1 MTLIDRLR
9 LRLGGFDALALMA
22 VIGLICGVL
31 AGGSNILFRYFTES
45 SYVLW
50 ATDQSSDTDFEQA
63 DWLLKL
69 LLPTVGGL
77 VVGLILQQLNPETRR
92 VGVSHVLERMSYHQ
106 GHLPW
111 KNAVVQFFL
120 GGLTIASGQSVG
132 REGPG
137 IHLGSTTGSLIGQ
150 RLKLPNNST
159 RILVACGCAAAISA
173 NFNTPLAGVVF
184 AMEIVIMEYAV
195 ASFIPIILASVAGA
209 VMSRI
214 FFGSDPAFTIQASM
228 DLVSLWEMPYFLLLG
243 FICGVIASLF
253 IMLTSQVRRHSKDW
267 PVWIKTT
274 IGGTSVGVIAL
285 VAPQV
290 MGIGYDTVNAS
301 LQGELLITILALS
314 LAGKFIAT
322 TICSGLSMPGGVLG
336 PTLFMGAMLGGLL
349 GSIGS
354 LVFPTLSSDSEFYAI
369 IGMATLMSAVL
380 QAPLAGLMALLELTN
395 NPNIILPGMFSIVIG
410 NMVVSQLFK
419 RQSYWET
426 QMTDR
431 GMRLKVSPMKQVL
444 RSIGVAG
451 VMTRSITYMKTE
463 ATLEEISIA
472 LKDKPRWILIRD
484 EEGLVISLMVAR
496 DLGRYLIKQEEI
508 LEREQQKKEKSS
520 KHKDSAETDAELDS
534 KDEQDSKNSAQ
545 PLETIVMTDSDESKE
560 AKAEAVEADPQRVF
574 NLMEIPANRQE
585 VVAIDLQATLE
596 EAYDRM
602 EQRKVSAAY
611 VYRITHNKEERIYG
625 VVTRDMITDQYIY
638 SKTQTG

>member
-50 ATDQSSDTDFEQA
+50 ATDQSGDTDFETA
-63 DWLLKL
+63 SWALKF
-69 LLPTVGGL
+69 LLPAAGGL
-77 VVGLILQQLNPETRR
+77 IVGLLLQQLQPDTRR
-92 VGVSHVLERMSYHQ
+92 VGVSHVLERMAYHQ

-159 RILVACGCAAAISA
+159 RILVGCGCAAAISA

-214 FFGSDPAFTIQASM
+214 FFGSDPAFIIPATM
-228 DLVSLWEMPYFLLLG
+228 DVQSLWEMPYFLLLG

-253 IMLTSQVRRHSKDW
+253 IILTSFVRRTSKDW

-274 IGGTSVGVIAL
+274 IGGTCVGIIAL
-285 VAPQV
+285 GVPQV
-290 MGIGYDTVNAS
+290 MGIGYDTVNSS
-301 LQGELLITILALS
+301 LQGDLLLTILALS
-314 LAGKFIAT
+314 LAGKFVAT
-322 TICSGLSMPGGVLG
+322 IICSGLSMPGGVLG
-336 PTLFMGAMLGGLL
+336 PTLFMGAMLGALL
-349 GSIGS
+349 GTIGS
-354 LVFPTLSSDSEFYAI
+354 LVFPELSSDTGFYAI

-426 QMTDR
+426 QMKDR

-451 VMTRSITYMKTE
+451 VMSRSVTFLKKE
-463 ATLEEISIA
+463 ATLEDISLA
-472 LKDKPRWILIRD
+472 LKDKPRWILIKDLQD
-484 EEGLVISLMVAR
+484 EVISLMVAS
-496 DLGRYLIKQEEI
+496 DLGRYLIEKEE
-508 LEREQQKKEKSS
+508 E
-520 KHKDSAETDAELDS
+520 A
-534 KDEQDSKNSAQ
+534 
-545 PLETIVMTDSDESKE
+545 E
-560 AKAEAVEADPQRVF
+560 AKAQKKKQNNESNKDSSENLEAGLEKVVSEDQQKAGRNSDEGIIENTADSTSAIEELGLEETVV
-574 NLMEIPANRQE
+574 NLMDIPANRQD

-602 EQRKVSAAY
+602 EQRKISAAY

-625 VVTRDMITDQYIY
+625 IVTRDMITDQYIF
-638 SKTQTG
+638 SKAQTG

>member
-22 VIGLICGVL
+22 VIGLICGIL
-31 AGGSNILFRYFTES
+31 AGGSNILFRSFTES

-50 ATDQSSDTDFEQA
+50 ATDQSGNTDFENA

-69 LLPTVGGL
+69 LLPTIGGL
-77 VVGLILQQLNPETRR
+77 IVGLLLQQLNPDTRR
-92 VGVSHVLERMSYHQ
+92 VGVSHVLERMAHHQ
-106 GHLPW
+106 GHLPL
-111 KNAVVQFFL
+111 KNAIVQFFL

-159 RILVACGCAAAISA
+159 RILVGCGCAAAISA

-214 FFGSDPAFTIQASM
+214 FFGSDPAFIIPSSM
-228 DLVSLWEMPYFLLLG
+228 DVQSLWEMPYFLLLG

-253 IMLTSQVRRHSKDW
+253 IMLTSQVRRRSKDW

-274 IGGTSVGVIAL
+274 IGGTSVGLIAL
-285 VAPQV
+285 AVPQV
-290 MGIGYDTVNAS
+290 MGIGYDTVNSS
-301 LQGELLITILALS
+301 LQGELLLTILALS

-322 TICSGLSMPGGVLG
+322 SICSGLSMPGGVLG

-349 GSIGS
+349 GTVGS
-354 LVFPTLSSDSEFYAI
+354 LIFPNLSSDTGFYAI

-419 RQSYWET
+419 RESYWET
-426 QMTDR
+426 QMKDR
-431 GMRLKVSPMKQVL
+431 GMHLKVSPMKQVL

-451 VMTRSITYMKTE
+451 VMTRSIAFLKEESTQQ
-463 ATLEEISIA
+463 EISVA
-472 LKDKPRWILIRD
+472 LQDKPRWILIKDHAD
-484 EEGLVISLMVAR
+484 EVISLMVAS
-496 DLGRYLIKQEEI
+496 DLGRYLIEQEEE
-508 LEREQQKKEKSS
+508 LERQRSKVKAKDDDGADEAQLEPEQQTEDSHDEDSS
-520 KHKDSAETDAELDS
+520 DQSIK
-534 KDEQDSKNSAQ
+534 
-545 PLETIVMTDSDESKE
+545 
-560 AKAEAVEADPQRVF
+560 
-574 NLMEIPANRQE
+574 LMEIPANRQDI
-585 VVAIDLQATLE
+585 VAIDLQATLE
-596 EAYDRM
+596 EAYDKM
-602 EQRKVSAAY
+602 EQRKISAAY

-625 VVTRDMITDQYIY
+625 VVTRDMITDQYIF

>member
-22 VIGLICGVL
+22 VIGLICGIL

-50 ATDQSSDTDFEQA
+50 ATDQDSNFDFEHA
-63 DWLLKL
+63 DWLLRL
-69 LLPTVGGL
+69 LLPATGGL
-77 VVGLILQQLNPETRR
+77 IVGLLLQQLKPETRR
-92 VGVSHVLERMSYHQ
+92 VGVSHVLERMAHHQ
-106 GHLPW
+106 GHLPA
-111 KNAVVQFFL
+111 KNAIVQFFL

-150 RLKLPNNST
+150 KLKLPNNST
-159 RILVACGCAAAISA
+159 RILVGCGCAAAISA

-184 AMEIVIMEYAV
+184 AMEVVIMEYAV

-214 FFGSDPAFTIQASM
+214 FFGTDPAFIIPSSM
-228 DLVSLWEMPYFLLLG
+228 DVQSLWEMPYFLLLG

-253 IMLTSQVRRHSKDW
+253 IMLTSQVRRGSKNW

-274 IGGTSVGVIAL
+274 VGGTSVGVIAL

-314 LAGKFIAT
+314 LAGKFVAT
-322 TICSGLSMPGGVLG
+322 IICSGLSMPGGVLG

-349 GSIGS
+349 GGVGN
-354 LVFPTLSSDSEFYAI
+354 LVFPSLSSDSEFYAI

-419 RQSYWET
+419 RESYWET
-426 QMTDR
+426 QMKDR

-451 VMTRSITYMKTE
+451 VMTRSITYLKAESTHQ
-463 ATLEEISIA
+463 EISVA
-472 LKDKPRWILIRD
+472 LQDKPRWILIKD
-484 EEGLVISLMVAR
+484 NEDNVVSLMVAS
-496 DLGRYLIKQEEI
+496 DLGRYLIEKEEKQEE
-508 LEREQQKKEKSS
+508 EK
-520 KHKDSAETDAELDS
+520 
-534 KDEQDSKNSAQ
+534 QRQ
-545 PLETIVMTDSDESKE
+545 ESKQK
-560 AKAEAVEADPQRVF
+560 AKDQTDLTEELNETEQVIAESDDDNHDLVD
-574 NLMEIPANRQE
+574 LMEIPANRQDL
-585 VVAIDLQATLE
+585 VSIDLQATLE
-596 EAYDRM
+596 EVFDKM
-602 EQRKVSAAY
+602 EQRKISAAY
-611 VYRITHNKEERIYG
+611 VYRITHDRQERIYG
-625 VVTRDMITDQYIY
+625 VVTRDMITDQYIF
-638 SKTQTG
+638 SKTQV

>member
-22 VIGLICGVL
+22 VIGLICGIL

-50 ATDQSSDTDFEQA
+50 ATDQSGETDFENA
-63 DWLLKL
+63 SWLLQL
-69 LLPTVGGL
+69 LLPAIGGL
-77 VVGLILQQLNPETRR
+77 IVGLLLQQLKPETRR
-92 VGVSHVLERMSYHQ
+92 VGVSHVLERMAYHQ

-159 RILVACGCAAAISA
+159 RILVGCGCAAAISA

-214 FFGSDPAFTIQASM
+214 FFGSDPAFIIPASM
-228 DLVSLWEMPYFLLLG
+228 DVQSLWEMPYFLLLG

-253 IMLTSQVRRHSKDW
+253 IMLTSQVRRASKEW

-274 IGGTSVGVIAL
+274 VGGTSVGVIAL

-301 LQGELLITILALS
+301 LQGDLLITILALS

-322 TICSGLSMPGGVLG
+322 IICSGLSMPGGVLG

-349 GSIGS
+349 GSVGN
-354 LVFPTLSSDSEFYAI
+354 LVFPSLSSDSEFYAI

-426 QMTDR
+426 QMKDR

-451 VMTRSITYMKTE
+451 VMTRSITFLKKE
-463 ATLEEISIA
+463 STLQEISIA
-472 LKDKPRWILIRD
+472 LKDTPRWILIKD
-484 EEGLVISLMVAR
+484 ESDNVVSLMVAS
-496 DLGRYLIKQEEI
+496 DLGRYLIEKEEEQERKEA
-508 LEREQQKKEKSS
+508 KEKS
-520 KHKDSAETDAELDS
+520 T
-534 KDEQDSKNSAQ
+534 N
-545 PLETIVMTDSDESKE
+545 DESNEKE
-560 AKAEAVEADPQRVF
+560 VTLDKEKNKISAVEELGLEQEVV
-574 NLMEIPANRQE
+574 NLAEIPANRQD

-602 EQRKVSAAY
+602 EQRKISAAY

-625 VVTRDMITDQYIY
+625 VVTRDMITDQYIF
-638 SKTQTG
+638 SKAQTG

>member
-50 ATDQSSDTDFEQA
+50 ATDQSGNTDFENA

-69 LLPTVGGL
+69 LLPTIGGL
-77 VVGLILQQLNPETRR
+77 IVGLLLQQLNPDTRR
-92 VGVSHVLERMSYHQ
+92 VGVSHVLERMAHHQ
-106 GHLPW
+106 GHLPL
-111 KNAVVQFFL
+111 KNAIVQFFL

-159 RILVACGCAAAISA
+159 RILVGCGCAAAISA

-184 AMEIVIMEYAV
+184 AMEIVMMEYAV

-209 VMSRI
+209 VMSRM
-214 FFGSDPAFTIQASM
+214 FFGSDPAFIIPASM
-228 DLVSLWEMPYFLLLG
+228 DIQSLWEMPYFLLLG
-243 FICGVIASLF
+243 FICGIIASLF
-253 IMLTSQVRRHSKDW
+253 IMFTSVVRRGSKDW

-274 IGGTSVGVIAL
+274 VGGTCVGIIAL
-285 VAPQV
+285 AVPQV
-290 MGIGYDTVNAS
+290 MGIGYDTVNSS
-301 LQGELLITILALS
+301 LQGELLLTILGLS

-322 TICSGLSMPGGVLG
+322 SICSGLSMPGGVLG

-349 GSIGS
+349 GTLGS
-354 LVFPTLSSDSEFYAI
+354 LVFPNLSSDTGFYAI

-410 NMVVSQLFK
+410 NLVVSQLFK
-419 RQSYWET
+419 RESYWET
-426 QMTDR
+426 QMKDR

-451 VMTRSITYMKTE
+451 VMTRSIAFLKEESTQQ
-463 ATLEEISIA
+463 EISMA
-472 LKDKPRWILIRD
+472 LQDKPRWILIQD
-484 EEGLVISLMVAR
+484 HAGEVISLMVAS
-496 DLGRYLIKQEEI
+496 DLGRYLIEQEEE
-508 LEREQQKKEKSS
+508 LERKKSKVKAKDDEGADETQNVPEQSPE
-520 KHKDSAETDAELDS
+520 EELDDDTS
-534 KDEQDSKNSAQ
+534 EQPIK
-545 PLETIVMTDSDESKE
+545 
-560 AKAEAVEADPQRVF
+560 
-574 NLMEIPANRQE
+574 LMEIPANRQDI
-585 VVAIDLQATLE
+585 VAIDLQATLE
-596 EAYDRM
+596 EAYDKM
-602 EQRKVSAAY
+602 EQRKISAAY

-625 VVTRDMITDQYIY
+625 IVTRGMITDQYIF
-638 SKTQTG
+638 SKAQTG

>member
-22 VIGLICGVL
+22 VIGLICGIL
-31 AGGSNILFRYFTES
+31 AGGTNILFRYFTES
-45 SYVLW
+45 SYVRW
-50 ATDQSSDTDFEQA
+50 ATDQSGNTDFENA
-63 DWLLKL
+63 DWWLKL

-77 VVGLILQQLNPETRR
+77 IVGLLLQQLKPDTRR
-92 VGVSHVLERMSYHQ
+92 VGVSHVLERMAHHQ
-106 GHLPW
+106 GHLPA
-111 KNAVVQFFL
+111 KNAIVQFFL

-159 RILVACGCAAAISA
+159 RILVGCGCAAAISA

-214 FFGSDPAFTIQASM
+214 FFGSDPAFIIPSSM
-228 DLVSLWEMPYFLLLG
+228 DVQSLWEMPYFLLLG

-253 IMLTSQVRRHSKDW
+253 IMLTSQVRRRSKDW

-274 IGGTSVGVIAL
+274 IGGTSVGLIAL
-285 VAPQV
+285 AVPQV
-290 MGIGYDTVNAS
+290 MGIGYDTVNSS
-301 LQGELLITILALS
+301 LQGKLLLTILALS

-322 TICSGLSMPGGVLG
+322 SICSGLSMPGGVLG

-349 GSIGS
+349 GTVGS
-354 LVFPTLSSDSEFYAI
+354 LIFPNLSSDTGFYAI

-419 RQSYWET
+419 RESYWET
-426 QMTDR
+426 QMKDR
-431 GMRLKVSPMKQVL
+431 GMHLKVSPMKQVL

-451 VMTRSITYMKTE
+451 VMTRSIAFLKEESTQQ
-463 ATLEEISIA
+463 EISIA
-472 LKDKPRWILIRD
+472 LQDKPRWILIKD
-484 EEGLVISLMVAR
+484 HAGEVISLMVAS
-496 DLGRYLIKQEEI
+496 DLGRYLIEQEEE
-508 LEREQQKKEKSS
+508 LERKKS
-520 KHKDSAETDAELDS
+520 K
-534 KDEQDSKNSAQ
+534 
-545 PLETIVMTDSDESKE
+545 
-560 AKAEAVEADPQRVF
+560 AKAKDDEAADETQNEPEQTPE
-574 NLMEIPANRQE
+574 NDQDDDTSELPIKLMEIPANRQDI
-585 VVAIDLQATLE
+585 VAIDLQATLE
-596 EAYDRM
+596 EAYDKM
-602 EQRKVSAAY
+602 EQRKISAAY

-625 VVTRDMITDQYIY
+625 VVTRDMITDQYIF
-638 SKTQTG
+638 SKAQTG

>member
-22 VIGLICGVL
+22 VIGLICGIL

-50 ATDQSSDTDFEQA
+50 ATDQSGNTDFENA
-63 DWLLKL
+63 DWWLKL
-69 LLPTVGGL
+69 LLPTIGGL
-77 VVGLILQQLNPETRR
+77 IVGLLLQQLKPDTRR
-92 VGVSHVLERMSYHQ
+92 VGVSHVLERMAHHQ
-106 GHLPW
+106 GHLPA
-111 KNAVVQFFL
+111 KNAIVQFFL

-159 RILVACGCAAAISA
+159 RILVGCGCAAAISA

-184 AMEIVIMEYAV
+184 AMEIVMMEYAV

-209 VMSRI
+209 VMSRM
-214 FFGSDPAFTIQASM
+214 FFGSDPAFIIPASM
-228 DLVSLWEMPYFLLLG
+228 DIQSLWEMPYFLLLG
-243 FICGVIASLF
+243 FICGIIASLF
-253 IMLTSQVRRHSKDW
+253 IMFTSVVRRGSKDW

-274 IGGTSVGVIAL
+274 VGGTSVGIIAL
-285 VAPQV
+285 AVPQV
-290 MGIGYDTVNAS
+290 MGIGYDTVNSS
-301 LQGELLITILALS
+301 LQGELLLTILGLS

-322 TICSGLSMPGGVLG
+322 SICSGLSMPGGVLG

-349 GSIGS
+349 GTLGS
-354 LVFPTLSSDSEFYAI
+354 LVFPTLSSDTGFYAI

-410 NMVVSQLFK
+410 NLVVSQLFK
-419 RQSYWET
+419 RESYWET
-426 QMTDR
+426 QMKDR

-451 VMTRSITYMKTE
+451 VMTRNIAFLKAES
-463 ATLEEISIA
+463 TLQDIAVA
-472 LKDKPRWILIRD
+472 LKDKPRWILIKDYAD
-484 EEGLVISLMVAR
+484 EVISLMVAS
-496 DLGRYLIKQEEI
+496 DLGRYLIEQEEE
-508 LEREQQKKEKSS
+508 LERKKAKAS
-520 KHKDSAETDAELDS
+520 KHKDDEDTS
-534 KDEQDSKNSAQ
+534 DEQEEITQEAHAN
-545 PLETIVMTDSDESKE
+545 DEGD
-560 AKAEAVEADPQRVF
+560 VERII
-574 NLMEIPANRQE
+574 NLMEIPANRQDI
-585 VVAIDLQATLE
+585 VAIDLQATLE

-602 EQRKVSAAY
+602 EQRKISAAY

-625 VVTRDMITDQYIY
+625 IVTRDMITDQYIF
-638 SKTQTG
+638 SKAQTG